1 MPTLLLVRHGEIT
14 QSEPR
19 RFVGRRDLPLTEM
32 GQRQAEAWRRAL
44 AQTDLAGVWCSS
56 LSRCRETAERILD
69 GRGVL
74 PVALDAL
81 REVSLGE
88 WEGLSVEEVRQRFP
102 GEYERRGADLADVA
116 PAGGESFAEAQE
128 RAWTAVAD
136 ILART
141 EGIALVVAHA
151 GVNRALLC
159 RALGMPL
166 QRLFSLGQDY
176 AALNILHF
184 RQGREPVLQA
194 LNLPPLAAGSFLAA
208 LPALQHR

>member
-1 MPTLLLVRHGEIT
+1 MPTLLLLRHGEIV

-19 RFVGRRDLPLTEM
+19 RFVGRRDLPLTAE
-32 GQRQAEAWRRAL
+32 GRRQAAAWGKAL
-44 AQTDLAGVWCSS
+44 AQTALDGAWCSS
-56 LSRCRETAERILD
+56 LSRCRETAALLLD
-69 GRGVL
+69 GRDDH

-88 WEGLSVEEVRQRFP
+88 WEGLSVEEVQRRFP
-102 GEYERRGADLADVA
+102 GEYERRGADLANVA

-128 RAWTAVAD
+128 RAWAAVAD

-141 EGIALVVAHA
+141 AGTALVVAHG

-166 QRLFSLGQDY
+166 QHLFSLGQDY

-184 RQGREPVLQA
+184 AHNRPPVLRA
-194 LNLPPLAAGSFLAA
+194 LNLPPRAAGPFLAE
-208 LPALQHR
+208 LTGGRR